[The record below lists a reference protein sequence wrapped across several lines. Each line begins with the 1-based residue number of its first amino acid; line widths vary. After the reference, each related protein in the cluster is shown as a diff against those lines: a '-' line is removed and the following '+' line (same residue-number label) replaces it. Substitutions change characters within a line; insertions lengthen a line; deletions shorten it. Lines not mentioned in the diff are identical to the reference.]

1 MLAHVQVAEFDPD
14 AGFESFTVAIH
25 DEITR
30 HGKDAF
36 YVFDCLSELQS
47 VWYTDLM
54 MGNFFRVTCPYLF
67 ELDTVAYFPILR
79 GRHSFDAI
87 ARIRE
92 TTQLLLNVYTNEKW
106 IYLHPV
112 KVWQR
117 NSETMFLPHGC
128 RKEEG
133 ELRLIDDGVG
143 MSASAGIT
151 RRSTRYGSRA
161 RIKIS
166 TAMTVSTAWPR
177 RLTRRGISQGIWKI
191 RSSTA

>member
-1 MLAHVQVAEFDPD
+1 MAAFDKVKSGISQLDEILDYIRMGDNVVWEVSDVEEFRMFALPFVAQAINDKRDIVYIRFAQHPPILTQPDMLAHVQVAEFDPD

-87 ARIRE
+87 ATRTRSGSICTRSKCGSGIRRRCFYR
-92 TTQLLLNVYTNEKW
+92 TAAG
-106 IYLHPV
+106 
-112 KVWQR
+112 R
-117 NSETMFLPHGC
+117 
-128 RKEEG
+128 RKE
-133 ELRLIDDGVG
+133 
-143 MSASAGIT
+143 SCA
-151 RRSTRYGSRA
+151 
-161 RIKIS
+161 
-166 TAMTVSTAWPR
+166 
-177 RLTRRGISQGIWKI
+177 
-191 RSSTA
+191 